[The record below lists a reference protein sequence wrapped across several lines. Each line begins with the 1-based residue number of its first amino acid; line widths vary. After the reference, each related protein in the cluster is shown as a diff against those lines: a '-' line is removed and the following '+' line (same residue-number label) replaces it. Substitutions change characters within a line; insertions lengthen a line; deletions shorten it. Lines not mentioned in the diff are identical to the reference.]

1 MNFIVKFILF
11 GLFCETSWWIF
22 FRQTVVSWAFSP
34 LYFFLFYFFANTK
47 YPRESHLGKDEKDK
61 FDFQQC
67 GPTWWL
73 FYSVE
78 FWFLLPFLCDSVFF
92 LYCFIDKRRFSR
104 IHLTWRF
111 VFWVFSPLLRYLSQ
125 KKKKQISL
133 HSHYSEKFPHSAMTL
148 RQEFFIQF
156 IPYVKLFDL

>member
-1 MNFIVKFILF
+1 MRQVDEFFFVKQLSLEPSRHSIFFCSIFLQTLNTQESLTSGKTKKINLIFNSVVLLDDYFIL
-11 GLFCETSWWIF
+11 S
-22 FRQTVVSWAFSP
+22 
-34 LYFFLFYFFANTK
+34 N
-47 YPRESHLGKDEKDK
+47 
-61 FDFQQC
+61 FDFC
-67 GPTWWL
+67 CL
-73 FYSVE
+73 
-78 FWFLLPFLCDSVFF
+78 FLCDSVFF